1 VSGFIYVLNRQVE
14 GDQGEP
20 FNQSVAVFANNADE
34 ARSLVALEFRRLREH
49 SHNEERAYQ
58 DRPEFAVDA
67 IKLDESKVLIH
78 WVTQ

>member
-1 VSGFIYVLNRQVE
+1 MSGFIYVLNRKVD

-20 FNQSVAVFANNADE
+20 FNQSVAVYAGSREE
-34 ARSLVALEFRRLREH
+34 AESLVALEFAHLRQH
-49 SHNEERAYQ
+49 SHNEERAYG
-58 DRPEFAVDA
+58 DRPEFAVDE